1 MKVERID
8 AVKIEEHYLLSVDD
22 LDDRW
27 GLSRSQLQ
35 EFIAH
40 GVLEPVGGEG
50 AGAACFSLA
59 SVSVVQ
65 TACRLQRE
73 LELDPHAVG
82 VVLGLLQRV
91 HSLEQQVQALSAL
104 RSGPDGPEEAPPEA
118 DVDPLAGR

>member
-8 AVKIEEHYLLSVDD
+8 AVMMEEHFLLSVDD

-35 EFIAH
+35 DFIAH
-40 GVLEPVGGEG
+40 GVLEPIGEG
-50 AGAACFSLA
+50 TGSARFSLA

-65 TACRLQRE
+65 TACRLQSE

-91 HSLEQQVQALSAL
+91 HSLERQLDAL
-104 RSGPDGPEEAPPEA
+104 RARLPDPDLAEEEPPEA
-118 DVDPLAGR
+118 AVVAPAGR